1 MFPLAHHDIL
11 HFLHRSAPSFPG
23 PALDD
28 EAIGKIYRYGA
39 VVGSVIEQHTRL
51 DRCMDRLRELIR
63 SAEEEGSTL
72 ASGTVVLAGALN
84 GSNGRFDRNWYAPPG
99 GLWLALAWA
108 DTLLP
113 RYAGLLPLAVGVAC
127 CETARFLQVEK
138 AAIKWVNDIHV
149 QGRKLCGVLS
159 QTHISPAGERFYL
172 LGIGMN
178 VNNSCFPAELEGT
191 ATSVALET
199 GREVDLG
206 LAARCLLARLS
217 WNLGL
222 VHYQEELE
230 LENDREEDLVLAG
243 WRRLSDSVGKRVRY
257 GFDVQRS
264 PLYEARVEAVDNQG
278 GLVLRLDD
286 GGRLVEYSGEIV
298 YL

>member
-1 MFPLAHHDIL
+1 
-11 HFLHRSAPSFPG
+11 
-23 PALDD
+23 
-28 EAIGKIYRYGA
+28 
-39 VVGSVIEQHTRL
+39 
-51 DRCMDRLRELIR
+51 MDRLRELIGA
-63 SAEEEGSTL
+63 AEEAGSTL

-84 GSNGRFDRNWYAPPG
+84 GSSGRFDRDWYAPPG
-99 GLWLALAWA
+99 GLWLALALA

-113 RYAGLLPLAVGVAC
+113 GYSGLLPLAVGVAC
-127 CETARFLQVEK
+127 CETARFFQVEK

-149 QGRKLCGVLS
+149 RGRKLCGVLS
-159 QTHISPAGERFYL
+159 QTHISPAGDRFHL

-178 VNNSCFPAELEGT
+178 VNNSDFPEELAGM
-191 ATSVALET
+191 ATSLALET

-206 LAARCLLARLS
+206 GVARCLLARLA

-230 LENDREEDLVLAG
+230 LAKDRQKDLVLAS

-257 GFDVQRS
+257 GFDVQRA
-264 PLYEARVEAVDNQG
+264 PLYEALVEGVDNQG
-278 GLVLRLDD
+278 GLMLRLDD

>member
-1 MFPLAHHDIL
+1 MFPLSRHDIL
-11 HFLHRSAPSFPG
+11 HFLHRSAPLFTD
-23 PALDD
+23 PALGE
-28 EAIGKIYRYGA
+28 EAIGKIHRYGA
-39 VVGSVIEQHTRL
+39 VVGSVIEQHARL

-63 SAEEEGSTL
+63 AAEEDGSTL
-72 ASGTVVLAGALN
+72 ASGTVVLAGTLN

-113 RYAGLLPLAVGVAC
+113 RYSSLIPLAVGVAC

-149 QGRKLCGVLS
+149 RGRKLCGVLA
-159 QTHISPAGERFYL
+159 QTHISPGGERFHL

-178 VNNSCFPAELEGT
+178 VNNSRFPAELDGL
-191 ATSVALET
+191 ATSIALET

-206 LAARCLLARLS
+206 LATRCLLARLS

-222 VHYQEELE
+222 VHFQEELE
-230 LENDREEDLVLAG
+230 LENDREVDLVLAG
-243 WRRLSDSVGKRVRY
+243 WRRLSDSAGKRVRY

-264 PLYEARVEAVDNQG
+264 PLYEAMVEGVDNQG
-278 GLVLRLDD
+278 GLILRLDN
-286 GGRLVEYSGEIV
+286 GGRTVEYSGEIV